1 MKKSKYIRPS
11 ILVVKI
17 EATSCMTASD
27 DSFTFKES
35 HPSDEFEYSYED
47 QTIVQEKVWRD

>member
-35 HPSDEFEYSYED
+35 HSSDEFEYSYED
-47 QTIVQEKVWRD
+47 QTIVQEKV